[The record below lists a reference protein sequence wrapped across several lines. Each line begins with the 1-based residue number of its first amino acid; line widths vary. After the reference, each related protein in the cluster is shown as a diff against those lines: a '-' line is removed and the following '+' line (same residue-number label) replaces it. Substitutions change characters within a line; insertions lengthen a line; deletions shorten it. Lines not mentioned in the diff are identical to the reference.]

1 MRTLPAIYKGKQ
13 VVELLEEVDLPED
26 VKVLVVI
33 PELDDEKALRS
44 QLQGAA
50 EGVFA
55 ELWDNEED
63 EVWNEYL

>member
-13 VVELLEEVDLPED
+13 VVQLLEEVDLPED
-26 VKVLVVI
+26 VEVLVVI
-33 PELDDEKALRS
+33 PEPDDEKALCS

-50 EGVFA
+50 EAVFA

-63 EVWNEYL
+63 EVWSEYL